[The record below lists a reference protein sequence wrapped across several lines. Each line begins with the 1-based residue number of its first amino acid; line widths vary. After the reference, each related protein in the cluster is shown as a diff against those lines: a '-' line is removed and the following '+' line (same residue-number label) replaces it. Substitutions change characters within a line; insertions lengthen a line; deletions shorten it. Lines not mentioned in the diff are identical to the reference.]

1 MDCINCSAPL
11 PAKTTRCPFC
21 HTINDIDL
29 RGRVTVKRGQTERD
43 CPRCQQSLTAV
54 MLGVGGE
61 QVEIDRCL
69 KCQGLFFDPG
79 EVETIL
85 DGIEQKAES
94 VDHRQLLTLIES
106 ETPTEDFETVSYVP
120 CPDCQKLMNRRS
132 FGQKSGVIIDSCHE
146 HGLWLDGGELRRL
159 IRATG
164 RLVRRLHR
172 HGCLHA
178 DLTPTNLL
186 YEPSDDEEPRLW
198 VIDLDRSVL
207 SEDLSR
213 ADRLTNLRRLFRY
226 VQRREARLGRCLQ
239 RSDYMRFL
247 AGYEKDR
254 VVRKETWRA
263 IASAHRKRGLLHGLG
278 WVFEAWFGR
287 GQDPRDAA

>member
-29 RGRVTVKRGQTERD
+29 RGRVTVKGGQTERD

-85 DGIEQKAES
+85 DGIEQRAES

-120 CPDCQKLMNRRS
+120 CPDCKNLMNRRS
-132 FGQKSGVIIDSCHE
+132 FGQKSGVIIDSCRE

-159 IRATG
+159 IRWTQAGG
-164 RLVRRLHR
+164 RQHDAQRLAEKARIEENLRQTPSHVPSAETFEPAPFERRNKTLEGVGDALELLDVVRGVVGLVRIF
-172 HGCLHA
+172 
-178 DLTPTNLL
+178 T
-186 YEPSDDEEPRLW
+186 
-198 VIDLDRSVL
+198 
-207 SEDLSR
+207 
-213 ADRLTNLRRLFRY
+213 
-226 VQRREARLGRCLQ
+226 
-239 RSDYMRFL
+239 
-247 AGYEKDR
+247 
-254 VVRKETWRA
+254 
-263 IASAHRKRGLLHGLG
+263 
-278 WVFEAWFGR
+278 
-287 GQDPRDAA
+287 